1 MTPPAMAQLVRQ
13 VVWEP
18 LARRGQTAASAPT
31 DATAR
36 SSDESEGLFGRLA
49 TFIGSVRRL
58 AESSEPFPWGTL
70 DRLIGETASA
80 LAASDSL
87 FWFAHR
93 PAGPNGIEHL
103 ALHHARVAVLTLRL
117 GGALGYEG
125 RRLHELGMAASL
137 CDIGLW
143 QLPDDVA
150 RQTDPL
156 ASREQELYR
165 SHPRLSAAVVR
176 RWAPPSEVIVDAIL
190 QHHERE
196 QGQGFPDGLRG
207 PAVHPDAKLVGLV
220 DAYAGLT
227 GPRSPRTGKSPHD
240 AVRELMRVRQRAFD
254 PVLIRALVSEISLFP
269 PGTLVRLSNGQV
281 GRVVALNRDHPL
293 RPRVELLAKVNGG
306 VPMVDLVETPLLY
319 ITGPIAQ

>member
-1 MTPPAMAQLVRQ
+1 MTPPAMPQLVRQ

-18 LARRGQTAASAPT
+18 LSRGGQPAPAAAADGGP
-31 DATAR
+31 R
-36 SSDESEGLFGRLA
+36 GSDEHEEVFNRLA
-49 TFIGSVRRL
+49 RFIGSVRRL

-70 DRLIGETASA
+70 DRLVNETAAA
-80 LAASDSL
+80 LAGSDAL

-93 PAGPNGIEHL
+93 PAATGGIEHL
-103 ALHHARVAVLTLRL
+103 ALHHARVAVLALRL

-125 RRLHELGMAASL
+125 RRLAELGMAAAL
-137 CDIGLW
+137 FDIGLW

-150 RQTDPL
+150 RQSDPL

-176 RWAPPSEVIVDAIL
+176 RWEPPSHVLVDAIL

-196 QGQGFPDGLRG
+196 QGQGYPQGLRG
-207 PAVHPDAKLVGLV
+207 PAVHPDAKLIGLA

-227 GPRSPRTGKSPHD
+227 GPCPPRVGKSPHD
-240 AVRELMRVRQRAFD
+240 AVRELIRVRQRAFD
-254 PVLIRALVSEISLFP
+254 PVLVKALVSQVSLFP
-269 PGTLVRLSNGQV
+269 PGTLVRLSNGQI
-281 GRVVALNRDHPL
+281 GRVVGLNRQHPL
-293 RPRVELLAKVNGG
+293 RPRVELLAKVKGG
-306 VPMVDLVETPLLY
+306 PPVVDLVETPLLY